1 VIPVHDVKETLQ
13 DHLVRHCRVVV
24 GRDEDIER
32 RERRLALISDG
43 MEEHGVIGVKSFAE
57 MCGCPSIRTEVLS
70 FACRDIEAPADYPCG
85 SMNAPANGRSTQN
98 RQTLR
103 AHMGENTM

>member
-57 MCGCPSIRTEVLS
+57 MCGCPSIRTDVLS
-70 FACRDIEAPADYPCG
+70 FACRDIEAPADYPRG
-85 SMNAPANGRSTQN
+85 GMNDPAIGRSAQK
-98 RQTLR
+98 LMVKCG
-103 AHMGENTM
+103 AS